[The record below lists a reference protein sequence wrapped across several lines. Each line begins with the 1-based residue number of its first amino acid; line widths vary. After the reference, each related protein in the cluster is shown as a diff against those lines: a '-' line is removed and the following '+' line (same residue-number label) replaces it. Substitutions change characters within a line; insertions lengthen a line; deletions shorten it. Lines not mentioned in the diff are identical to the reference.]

1 MNILFGDFFIYIEFF
16 FSLFALVNPIGLIP
30 IFSSITSKQTIKE
43 RNRTNLIANISVS
56 IILSI
61 SLFLGQTILNIFG
74 ISINSF
80 RIAGGILVIAIAF
93 SMLTGKIV
101 KKADKNKKS
110 ITCDSAVSDDVS
122 VVPLAMPLIAGPG
135 AISSTIVW
143 SSQHP
148 SLQNLT
154 ICSVMILIFSFFCWT
169 LFRISPLIVDFLG
182 KNGINIMTKIMGL
195 LLFSI
200 GIEFITTGIKSILNI

>member
-1 MNILFGDFFIYIEFF
+1 MNMFFIDFFIYIKFF

-30 IFSSITSKQTIKE
+30 IFTTITRKKTIEE

-56 IILSI
+56 IILCV
-61 SLFLGQTILNIFG
+61 SLIFGKIILNTFG

-93 SMLTGKIV
+93 SMLNGKIL
-101 KKADKNKKS
+101 KEKNKNSSKCNS
-110 ITCDSAVSDDVS
+110 ENDDVS
-122 VVPLAMPLIAGPG
+122 VIPLAMPLIAGPG

-143 SSQHP
+143 GSQHS
-148 SLQNLT
+148 SLQNLI
-154 ICSVMILIFSFFCWT
+154 ICSVTILIFSFFCWA
-169 LFRISPLIVDFLG
+169 LFKISPCIVRFLG
-182 KNGINIMTKIMGL
+182 KNSINIMTKIMGL

-200 GIEFITTGIKSILNI
+200 GVEFIIASIKSIFNV

>member
-30 IFSSITSKQTIKE
+30 IFYSITSKQTIKE
-43 RNRTNLIANISVS
+43 RNQTNLIANISVS
-56 IILSI
+56 IILCI

-93 SMLTGKIV
+93 SMLSGKIT
-101 KKADKNKKS
+101 KKEEKNKKS
-110 ITCDSAVSDDVS
+110 VKFNSESDTVS

-143 SSQHP
+143 SSKH
-148 SLQNLT
+148 SDIQNL
-154 ICSVMILIFSFFCWT
+154 ILCSLIILIFSFFCWT
-169 LFRISPLIVDFLG
+169 LFKISPLIVDFLG

-200 GIEFITTGIKSILNI
+200 GIEFIITSIKSIFNI